1 MLEVEKIFPL
11 FKVEQQA
18 IVSMHGDITVG
29 FEVTLPEIFSLSD
42 ADYENLHHAWV
53 RAIRLLPYSTVFHK
67 QDWFT
72 TGAFRADFQHPD
84 AELLTR
90 SSERFFNERPR
101 LDHRCYIYLTKKPS
115 GRKPSSSGYANLLRR
130 SIVPPQML
138 DTSFYQDFLSYA
150 GQFVRVLTDSGLVSL
165 KRLTNEQLA
174 GSANM
179 PGVMEQYCFLLNP
192 DQHSFIQD
200 IHLKDHIH
208 VGDKKCQIFALS
220 DAQDLPSLCGPRRNY
235 DKYSTDSSKF
245 SIGFAASLG
254 NLLNC
259 NHIYNQYLFI
269 EDPAKTIKQL
279 EAKKLR
285 LQSLSAYSRENSIGR
300 DACNDFLN
308 EAISTQRMPVKAH
321 FNVLTWTTDS
331 TELPE
336 LKNKVGSAMASMDVT
351 CRQETDGAP
360 QIWFSG
366 MPGNQA
372 DFPMNDTF
380 DTFLEQ
386 SACFFNQET
395 NYRSSPSPFGIRL
408 GDRLSGNPLHVDIS
422 DEPVRL
428 GYITNRNKF
437 IIGPSGSGKSFFTNH
452 MVHAYYLQGTHV
464 VLVDVGHSYKGL
476 CELVGGYYFTYT
488 EEKPICFNPFY
499 IGSGDVLDTEKK
511 ESIKTLLLALWKKD
525 DETYR
530 RSEYVAISNALTLYY
545 EFLAKDA
552 AVFPCFNSFYE
563 FLMEQ
568 YQDVLLIG
576 KVKER
581 NFDID
586 NFLYVLNPYYK
597 GGEFD
602 YLLNAS
608 AQLDVLN
615 ERFIVYEIDSIKDH
629 PILFPVV
636 TLIIMELFISKMR
649 KLKGLRKMILIEECW
664 KAIAKEGMAE
674 YIKYLFKTVRKFYGE
689 AVVVTQEIEDIIS
702 SPVVKQAIIN
712 NSDCKILLDQSKYQH
727 KFDAVQQLL
736 GLTDEEKAQVLSLN
750 RANDPLRK
758 YKEVFISLGGQY
770 SRVYRTEVSLE
781 EYLAY
786 TTEESEKLKVQ
797 AYANQYGSI
806 SKGISMLARDMRG
819 NKST

>member
-1 MLEVEKIFPL
+1 MLEVEKVFPL

-42 ADYENLHHAWV
+42 EDYENLHHAWV
-53 RAIRLLPYSTVFHK
+53 KAIRLLPHATVFHK

-72 TGAFRADFQHPD
+72 TGAFRADFGHPD
-84 AELLTR
+84 AEMLTR

-115 GRKPSSSGYANLLRR
+115 GRKPSSSGYANILRR
-130 SIVPPQML
+130 SIVPAQML
-138 DTSFYQDFLSYA
+138 DTSFYEDFLGYA
-150 GQFVRVLTDSGLVSL
+150 GQFVRILTDSGLVDL

-174 GSANM
+174 GSANK

-192 DQHSFIQD
+192 DQHSIVQD

-208 VGDKKCQIFALS
+208 VGDKKCQIFALA
-220 DAQDLPSLCGPRRNY
+220 DVQDLPGFCGPRRNY

-254 NLLNC
+254 SFLNC
-259 NHIYNQYLFI
+259 NHIYNQYVFI
-269 EDPAKTIKQL
+269 GDPAKTLKLL

-285 LQSLSAYSRENSIGR
+285 LQSLSTYSRENSVGR

-308 EAISTQRMPVKAH
+308 EAISAQRMPVKAH

-331 TELPE
+331 SELPE
-336 LKNKVGSAMASMDVT
+336 LKNKVGSAMASMDST
-351 CRQETDGAP
+351 CRQETDGAA

-386 SACFFNQET
+386 STCFFNQET
-395 NYRSSPSPFGIRL
+395 NYRSSLSPFGIRL

-499 IGSGDVLDTEKK
+499 IGSGEVLDTEKK

-563 FLMEQ
+563 FLVDQ
-568 YQDVLLIG
+568 YQEVLLIG

-581 NFDID
+581 NFDIN

-608 AQLDVLN
+608 TQLDVLN

-727 KFDAVQQLL
+727 KFDSVQQLL
-736 GLTDEEKAQVLSLN
+736 GLTDKEKAQVLSLN

-797 AYANQYGSI
+797 AYASQYGSM